1 MGITLRN
8 NWDTKGI
15 SRTYWDVETG
25 MTNMTLSESGVDP
38 TQKLWPV
45 NYPGKIMCLKS
56 ELLFFHLTFQT
67 KLYNICFGIRPVTW
81 GGV

>member
-25 MTNMTLSESGVDP
+25 MTNMTLSESGGRPDP
-38 TQKLWPV
+38 EV
-45 NYPGKIMCLKS
+45 MAS
-56 ELLFFHLTFQT
+56 
-67 KLYNICFGIRPVTW
+67 
-81 GGV
+81 